1 MLNAFVIKVWYKS
14 FCFAKCKV
22 NFNKGGGGNN
32 KKIYTYARRAAL
44 AQVRLS
50 PLPGGVSLGACVTL
64 TRLQRPVQLGRQPC

>member
-1 MLNAFVIKVWYKS
+1 MHLLLKFDRKVFVLLNAKLTLIKEGGINK
-14 FCFAKCKV
+14 
-22 NFNKGGGGNN
+22 NFL
-32 KKIYTYARRAAL
+32 YTYARRAAL

>member
-1 MLNAFVIKVWYKS
+1 MHLLLKFGIKVFVLLNAKLTLIKE
-14 FCFAKCKV
+14 
-22 NFNKGGGGNN
+22 GGNN
-32 KKIYTYARRAAL
+32 KKKFYTYARRAAL

>member
-1 MLNAFVIKVWYKS
+1 MYLLLKFGRFFFFVLLNAKLTLIKE
-14 FCFAKCKV
+14 
-22 NFNKGGGGNN
+22 GGAII

-50 PLPGGVSLGACVTL
+50 PLPGGVSLRACVTL